1 MARPIKKGLDYFSL
15 DVNFY
20 NDIKIRK
27 IVRRKGGEALSVY
40 TVLLCNIY
48 EKGYYLEW
56 SDDVPFLISEAT
68 GFEED
73 KVKSFILYCIE
84 IGLFDKEMFD
94 AHHVITSLSIQK
106 RYSAICAL
114 TKRKFDPSSPYLLK
128 SNASDDVSSE
138 KMGVNSEE
146 TDDNSDKNGGNNVSD
161 GINSGKSTQIKG
173 NERKEKDIPPI
184 SPQGG
189 MGDSPSGGSD
199 LNDAG
204 AAEEVPAAEVVSS
217 NPVGY
222 EKFDLSFVCDE
233 LREPFFRWLDYK
245 RVDQRFKYKSMT
257 SIKTCYNSLVKFSRS
272 DPAKA
277 MLIVEQSIT
286 NGWKG
291 IFNSNMNN
299 NGTGQQLTAQQRID
313 AELERGFEYA
323 KGILARNDA
332 SIRDG
337 VQTKVW

>member
-1 MARPIKKGLDYFSL
+1 MSRPKKQGMEYFTV

-20 NDIKIRK
+20 QDIKIRK
-27 IVRRKGGEALSVY
+27 LIRYKGVQAVSVY
-40 TVLLCNIY
+40 HILLCQIY
-48 EKGYYLEW
+48 ASGYYLLW
-56 SDDVPFLISEAT
+56 DDDIPFTVSEIAHLEEDYVKDVIDYCLSIELFNKTLYEQNNVLSSRGIQQRFFDFCAVAKRRLPDDLPYRLVESKGSSVITEENAVISEET
-68 GFEED
+68 R
-73 KVKSFILYCIE
+73 
-84 IGLFDKEMFD
+84 
-94 AHHVITSLSIQK
+94 VI
-106 RYSAICAL
+106 
-114 TKRKFDPSSPYLLK
+114 
-128 SNASDDVSSE
+128 
-138 KMGVNSEE
+138 SEE
-146 TDDNSDKNGGNNVSD
+146 TDDNAEETP
-161 GINSGKSTQIKG
+161 INAGKSAQSKVKESKG
-173 NERKEKDIPPI
+173 ENIPPI

-204 AAEEVPAAEVVSS
+204 AAEEVPAADEVSS

-233 LREPFFRWLDYK
+233 LRESFFRWLDYK
-245 RVDQRFKYKSMT
+245 RVDQRFKYKSVT

-291 IFNSNMNN
+291 MFNSNMNN

-337 VQTKVW
+337 VQPKVW